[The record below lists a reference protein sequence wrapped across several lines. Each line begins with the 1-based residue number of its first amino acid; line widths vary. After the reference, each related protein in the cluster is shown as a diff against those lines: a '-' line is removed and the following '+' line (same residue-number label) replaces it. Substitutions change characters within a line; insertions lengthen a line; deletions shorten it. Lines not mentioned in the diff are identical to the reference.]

1 MKKSLIVISFAFIF
15 LLSMSIVSAGFWD
28 WLNGDVTSPSMKG
41 QFATSKTGISST
53 SGNPETSV
61 RTSFAKTSRFGAA
74 GYCPTGWTPTKTIDN
89 KACCIQKS
97 GKSLFNRG

>member
-1 MKKSLIVISFAFIF
+1 MILSISLILLIS
-15 LLSMSIVSAGFWD
+15 LSLVSAGFWD
-28 WLNGDVTSPSMKG
+28 WLNGDVTRKQGSG
-41 QFATSKTGISST
+41 QFITPAKTEITST
-53 SGNPETSV
+53 SGTSS
-61 RTSFAKTSRFGAA
+61 RTSLAKSGAA